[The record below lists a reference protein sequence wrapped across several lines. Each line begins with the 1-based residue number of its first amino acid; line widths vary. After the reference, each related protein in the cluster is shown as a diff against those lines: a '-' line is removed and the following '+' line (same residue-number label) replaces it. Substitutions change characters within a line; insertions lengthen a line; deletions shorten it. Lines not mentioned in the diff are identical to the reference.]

1 MTALVN
7 RLPLNYAKSMSPSRR
22 KGSKFIRTYFSGG
35 GGKGEVF
42 RVLIVILVC
51 SANLINAQQHKE
63 QEQQEEKRD
72 QESSPQILETSLE
85 RRTVHRRQGYPSDVS
100 YHPQS
105 YLRTSFNP
113 SPLLETYYENEG
125 NACNSMKCTKIRSCL
140 DHNHNV

>member
-1 MTALVN
+1 
-7 RLPLNYAKSMSPSRR
+7 MSPSRR

-63 QEQQEEKRD
+63 QEEQEEKRD
-72 QESSPQILETSLE
+72 REDSPPTQTALEQNTVQN
-85 RRTVHRRQGYPSDVS
+85 RYTVHRRQGYPSDVS
-100 YHPQS
+100 YQAQS
-105 YLRTSFNP
+105 FLRTSFKP

-125 NACNSMKCTKIRSCL
+125 NACNSLKCTK
-140 DHNHNV
+140 NP

>member
-1 MTALVN
+1 
-7 RLPLNYAKSMSPSRR
+7 MSPSRR

-42 RVLIVILVC
+42 RILIVILVC
-51 SANLINAQQHKE
+51 SANLINAQEQ
-63 QEQQEEKRD
+63 QEQQEEKGD
-72 QESSPQILETSLE
+72 QQVSPQTQTTLS

-105 YLRTSFNP
+105 FQTSTSFKP

-125 NACNSMKCTKIRSCL
+125 NACNSLKCTKK
-140 DHNHNV
+140 NP